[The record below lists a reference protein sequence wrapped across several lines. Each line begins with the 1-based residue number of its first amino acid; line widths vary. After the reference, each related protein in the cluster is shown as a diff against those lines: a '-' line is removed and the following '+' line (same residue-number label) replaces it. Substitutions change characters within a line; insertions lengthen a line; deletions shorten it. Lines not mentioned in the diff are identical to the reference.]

1 MMDLVENAVAFGY
14 LTIDKVFADGT
25 VENVFTEEK
34 NVITRKSKRHHL
46 SFLYDEMAR
55 PDILTSFKVG
65 TGGTMDPEGK
75 RPINPDPTRNNLYA
89 PLNIIN
95 NKITITASKDT
106 DAQDYILVVFALTQD
121 EGNDQNISEVGLF
134 KKAGDMFNIKTFR
147 AVPKNESFSLQ
158 FSWRIVYA

>member
-1 MMDLVENAVAFGY
+1 MMELVENAVAYGY
-14 LTIDKVFADGT
+14 LTVDKVFPDGT
-25 VENVFTEEK
+25 IENVFTEEK
-34 NVITRKSKRHHL
+34 NVITRASKRHHL
-46 SFLYDEMAR
+46 SFLYDELAR

-89 PLNIIN
+89 PLNIN
-95 NKITITASKDT
+95 NNAITVTASKTT
-106 DAQDYILVVFALTQD
+106 DAQDFILVVFALTQD

-134 KKAGDMFNIKTFR
+134 KKAGGMFNIKTFR